1 MSVKLKIVGHSLG
14 NHFGECKECGQGFQQ
29 CSMGLWLYSTDL
41 LSELGPPKYKEKG
54 VTMEV
59 KLKIVG
65 YSLEIF

>member
-14 NHFGECKECGQGFQQ
+14 NHFGEFKECGQGFQQ
-29 CSMGLWLYSTDL
+29 CSMGLGLYSPNF
-41 LSELGPPKYKEKG
+41 SCELGTPNEQEKG

-65 YSLEIF
+65 HSLEIL